1 MSGNLKN
8 SESNGQRGQT
18 KTAEVAVSTTHKTQF
33 RNRIFLFPFLFSKKR
48 MWLDLMRREAKIEGD
63 IRLGKPLLKPNLE
76 ILIMS
81 FQTLKIVCL
90 IKILR
95 PPFCQSV
102 STQSI
107 ASTKALIKPFVSQ
120 D

>member
-48 MWLDLMRREAKIEGD
+48 MWLDLMRREAEIEGD

-95 PPFCQSV
+95 PLFCQSV